1 MWGTFCSQS
10 CWKEAV
16 RVPALL
22 PVHLCFLRREPPPTS
37 PPTGLRSGW
46 EHSTRYLPP
55 ATRSRREGG
64 GDPDQPA
71 STSSLN
77 GKTLGAGTP
86 GASFQRQ
93 PAGKHQRG
101 QASHPHA
108 LGTIK
113 PTQLAPFTQ
122 LNSCLQSSPKSLGG
136 GMSIINWVKRTD
148 YAK

>member
-55 ATRSRREGG
+55 ATRSRREAWGG
-64 GDPDQPA
+64 GGWDPDQPA

-77 GKTLGAGTP
+77 GKTQGAGTP

-93 PAGKHQRG
+93 PAGKHQPG
-101 QASHPHA
+101 QASTRPSLPPPCPGNNHA
-108 LGTIK
+108 F
-113 PTQLAPFTQ
+113 PARAFHA
-122 LNSCLQSSPKSLGG
+122 
-136 GMSIINWVKRTD
+136 
-148 YAK
+148 AKFVFAELSEIFRRWYEYY